1 MKKKK
6 QEPLRVKVFDFDE
19 YLKKQRENPQYN
31 KAYED
36 ELSRL
41 MAENKR
47 LSDELEE
54 LKQECR
60 DCRAEWIWNQ
70 KSEGNKFNYITKT
83 LI

>member
-31 KAYED
+31 KVYED
-36 ELSRL
+36 ELNRL

-47 LSDELEE
+47 LSDELEK

-60 DCRAEWIWNQ
+60 DCRAEWIWPQ
-70 KSEGNKFNYITKT
+70 K
-83 LI
+83 